1 MKDIVEFIVKQFVS
15 NPDAVEVTEQSQD
28 GYLNILL
35 KVAPED
41 MGLTIGKSGQ
51 TIKAIRRLLTIKAI
65 SENMRV
71 NLELV
76 DSGIRPEQ
84 TQNDNTP
91 SLQESENSENQKT
104 GESESQTSET
114 PASDESEN
122 SDIPSPS
129 EPETQS
135 EDAS

>member
-1 MKDIVEFIVKQFVS
+1 MKDIVEYIVKQFVS
-15 NPDAVEVTEQSQD
+15 NPDAVEVSEQQED

-65 SENMRV
+65 SEDIRV

-76 DSGIRPEQ
+76 DSGNRPEGSN
-84 TQNDNTP
+84 QND
-91 SLQESENSENQKT
+91 
-104 GESESQTSET
+104 
-114 PASDESEN
+114 SEN
-122 SDIPSPS
+122 SDQPEDQKVGESETPSS
-129 EPETQS
+129 DEPESSDTENS
-135 EDAS
+135 

>member
-15 NPDAVEVTEQSQD
+15 NPEAVEVTEQEQE

-65 SENMRV
+65 SENVRV

-76 DSGIRPEQ
+76 DSGAPATVDAEAEVKVEEEETEEAKKPEA
-84 TQNDNTP
+84 
-91 SLQESENSENQKT
+91 EE
-104 GESESQTSET
+104 
-114 PASDESEN
+114 
-122 SDIPSPS
+122 
-129 EPETQS
+129 EPEAEEKT
-135 EDAS
+135 EDSKKSDS

>member
-1 MKDIVEFIVKQFVS
+1 MKDIVEFIVKQFAS

-28 GYLNILL
+28 GYLNIML

-65 SENMRV
+65 SENVRV

-76 DSGIRPEQ
+76 DSGIRPEMD
-84 TQNDNTP
+84 QNNSDMPGDRRTE
-91 SLQESENSENQKT
+91 ESEISGDSDKA
-104 GESESQTSET
+104 SSSET
-114 PASDESEN
+114 PSS
-122 SDIPSPS
+122 S
-129 EPETQS
+129 EPKPKT
-135 EDAS
+135 AS

>member
-15 NPDAVEVTEQSQD
+15 NPEAVEVTEQEQE

-65 SENMRV
+65 SENVRV

-76 DSGIRPEQ
+76 DSGAPAAAVEDTKMQSDKEAKIEA
-84 TQNDNTP
+84 
-91 SLQESENSENQKT
+91 EKEEEKT
-104 GESESQTSET
+104 EE
-114 PASDESEN
+114 PKKSDS
-122 SDIPSPS
+122 
-129 EPETQS
+129 
-135 EDAS
+135 

>member
-1 MKDIVEFIVKQFVS
+1 MKEIVEFIVKQFVT
-15 NPDAVEVTEQSQD
+15 NPDAVEVTEEDQD

-65 SENMRV
+65 ADGVRV

-76 DSGIRPEQ
+76 DSGVPM
-84 TQNDNTP
+84 
-91 SLQESENSENQKT
+91 QELKE
-104 GESESQTSET
+104 
-114 PASDESEN
+114 SDEPKDTEVKT
-122 SDIPSPS
+122 
-129 EPETQS
+129 EEA
-135 EDAS
+135 AS